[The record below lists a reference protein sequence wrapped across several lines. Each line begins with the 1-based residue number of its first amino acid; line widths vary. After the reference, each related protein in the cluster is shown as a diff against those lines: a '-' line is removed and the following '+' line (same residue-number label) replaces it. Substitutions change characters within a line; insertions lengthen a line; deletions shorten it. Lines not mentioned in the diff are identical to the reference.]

1 MKQLKSFAEKP
12 IYYGNLRYISDEY
25 LYLSNLQHPNVVRLF
40 GLYIAYD
47 DESYMVMELVPKGS
61 LKKLLSRDPS
71 IFTPNDLLDM

>member
-1 MKQLKSFAEKP
+1 M
-12 IYYGNLRYISDEY
+12 
-25 LYLSNLQHPNVVRLF
+25 VRLF